1 MERPSRGH
9 GPSLIAAALEAAADF
24 FLPVCCAV
32 CERLMPA
39 SQGNIVCGHCWTLVR
54 ELPFPRCARCG
65 HPVTTH
71 ACRWCPL
78 LPPFVRSARSYC
90 WIGAG
95 TGKDIVHALKYDGWT
110 RVADGMAERMSR
122 TSFPPDVTLERTA
135 LVPIPLSRA
144 RFRERGFNQTEIMA
158 RALSPLWQTPVWNDV
173 LVRGSSTR
181 SQTQLTP
188 GERLG
193 NVAGAFS
200 VPANSRETIF
210 GAHLIL
216 IDDVVTTGATLRA
229 GAAALFAAGARTV
242 SYMTF
247 GRAPASGDRLI
258 P

>member
-1 MERPSRGH
+1 MS
-9 GPSLIAAALEAAADF
+9 
-24 FLPVCCAV
+24 
-32 CERLMPA
+32 A
-39 SQGNIVCGHCWTLVR
+39 SEKDIVCGHCWTLVR

-65 HPVTTH
+65 HPVTKHT
-71 ACRWCPL
+71 CRWCPL

-95 TGKDIVHALKYDGWT
+95 SGKDIVHALKYDGWT
-110 RVADGMAERMSR
+110 RVAEGMAARMAR
-122 TSFPPDVTLERTA
+122 VSFPTDVSLERAA
-135 LVPIPLSRA
+135 LVPIPLAQSRL
-144 RFRERGFNQTEIMA
+144 RERGFNQTEILA
-158 RALSPLWQTPVWNDV
+158 RALSPLWQTPVWSSV
-173 LVRGSSTR
+173 LVRASSTR

-200 VPANSRETIF
+200 VPAVSRETIG

-229 GAAALFAAGARTV
+229 AAAALFAAGARTL

>member
-1 MERPSRGH
+1 MASASGGY
-9 GPSLIAAALEAAADF
+9 GPLVRSLLTAAADLI
-24 FLPVCCAV
+24 LPVCCAV
-32 CERLMPA
+32 CDRLLA
-39 SQGNIVCGHCWTLVR
+39 SASTDVICGHCWSLVR
-54 ELPFPRCARCG
+54 ELPYPRCPRCG

-71 ACRWCPL
+71 SCRWCPNI
-78 LPPFVRSARSYC
+78 PAFVRSARSYC

-110 RVADGMAERMSR
+110 RAAIGIGERMAR
-122 TSFPPDVTLERTA
+122 LSFPPDVVEERGA
-135 LVPIPLSRA
+135 LIPVPLSRA
-144 RFRERGFNQTEIMA
+144 RLRERGFNQSECIA
-158 RALSPLWQTPVWNDV
+158 QSVALQWGIPVWSSV
-173 LVRGSSTR
+173 LIRSSSTR

-188 GERLG
+188 EERLG

-200 VPANSRETIF
+200 VSALSRTTIA
-210 GAHLIL
+210 GTHLIL

-229 GAAALFAAGARTV
+229 AAAALFASGARTI

>member
-1 MERPSRGH
+1 MSAPEK
-9 GPSLIAAALEAAADF
+9 E
-24 FLPVCCAV
+24 
-32 CERLMPA
+32 
-39 SQGNIVCGHCWTLVR
+39 IVCGHCWTLVR
-54 ELPFPRCARCG
+54 ELPFPRCTRCG

-71 ACRWCPL
+71 TCRWCVL

-95 TGKDIVHALKYDGWT
+95 SGKDIVHALKYDGWT
-110 RVADGMAERMSR
+110 RVAEGMAARMAR
-122 TSFPPDVTLERTA
+122 VSFPIDVRLERTA
-135 LVPIPLSRA
+135 LVPIPLARSRL
-144 RFRERGFNQTEIMA
+144 RERGFNQTEILA
-158 RALSPLWQTPVWNDV
+158 QELSPLWQTPVWSSV
-173 LVRGSSTR
+173 LARASSTR

-200 VPANSRETIF
+200 VPAISRETIG

-229 GAAALFAAGARTV
+229 AAAALFAAGARTL